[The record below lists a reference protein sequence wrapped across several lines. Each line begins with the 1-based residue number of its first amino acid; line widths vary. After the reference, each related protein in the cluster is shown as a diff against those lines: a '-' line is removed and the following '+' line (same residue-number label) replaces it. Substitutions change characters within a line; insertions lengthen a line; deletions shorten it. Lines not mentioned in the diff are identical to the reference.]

1 MKKLRNLWF
10 VLFTAVFLL
19 NACGGGTGGP
29 TSTVSISS
37 SPTPAG
43 LRDSVQ
49 VGMLD
54 EITSNNVWAILD
66 QGGSTYWNQLVQAN
80 NYPALYA
87 LTSVG
92 DNLIPVA
99 ASGQPSEFTK
109 EGDFYIATI
118 VLKNNLLWS
127 DNYPVTA
134 YDVSFTINT
143 VLKFRLG
150 FNWQSYYDAS
160 ILDHAEALDNV
171 TLKYF
176 FTQQPG
182 FAKWKYGALLGI
194 IVSRNFWAPKI
205 AQALELLGDG
215 TDATARSTA
224 VSALEKLSVSGEPVF
239 GIYQM
244 NNWQP
249 GVSYVNTAN
258 PNSFYSH
265 LVVIQYTDGSYEE
278 SKPENGY
285 DWKFENISGTATYKL
300 ISYTTGPYFNR
311 VTFTAGDSDTS
322 YMNLRNGNL
331 NLVMNPFGLPLAV
344 TGQLEADS
352 SIKTTSLS
360 NSALTI
366 LAFNQNRSVFA
377 GDAGTLVR
385 TTIACMINQDDLT
398 NSLLQNQGVASK
410 SLVPTDNTDWT
421 NPNVTL
427 VCNGLSDGNRLLR
440 AAQYISSRGYDWS
453 IQYPVF
459 NPSSAQESQIVSGKG
474 LHDLAGNPF
483 PVLTLL
489 APSASTNPLGATA
502 ADYIARQLE
511 KLGMTV
517 TVITQNI
524 GDRLSSIS
532 SGNYDLAVYSIGLP
546 HFPNFICSI
555 FDNGFATNPFG
566 YASANLVQQ
575 CSSFAQE
582 TDPAQLKSLAFSLQ
596 TTLATELPV
605 VPLFSNS
612 MIQTYRTADF
622 PFVTGASGPDV
633 LYEPHSFT
641 QLISIQ

>member
-1 MKKLRNLWF
+1 
-10 VLFTAVFLL
+10 
-19 NACGGGTGGP
+19 
-29 TSTVSISS
+29 
-37 SPTPAG
+37 
-43 LRDSVQ
+43 
-49 VGMLD
+49 MLD

-109 EGDFYIATI
+109 EGDFFIATI

-182 FAKWKYGALLGI
+182 LAKWKYGALLGV
-194 IVSRNFWAPKI
+194 IVNRNFWEPKI

-224 VSALEKLSVSGEPVF
+224 VDTLEKLSVSGEPVF

-265 LVVIQYTDGSYEE
+265 LVVTQYTDGSYEE
-278 SKPENGY
+278 SKPANGY
-285 DWKFENISGTATYKL
+285 DWKFGDITGTAAYKL

-385 TTIACMINQDDLT
+385 TTIACMINQDDLA

-489 APSASTNPLGATA
+489 APSATTNPLGATA

-566 YASANLVQQ
+566 YASANFAQQ

-582 TDPAQLKSLAFSLQ
+582 TDPVQLKTLAFSLQ

-633 LYEPHSFT
+633 LYEPHPFT

>member
-10 VLFTAVFLL
+10 ILFVAVFLL
-19 NACGGGTGGP
+19 TACGAGTGGP
-29 TSTVSISS
+29 TSTVSTGS

-43 LRDSVQ
+43 LSESIQ

-54 EITSNNVWAILD
+54 GITSNNVWAIFD

-134 YDVSFTINT
+134 YDVAFTINT

-150 FNWQSYYDAS
+150 FNWQSYYDTN
-160 ILDHAEALDNV
+160 ILDHVEALDNV

-182 FAKWKYGALLGI
+182 MAKWKYGALLGV
-194 IVSRNFWAPKI
+194 IVSRNFWEPKI

-215 TDATARSTA
+215 TDSTARTTA
-224 VSALEKLSVSGEPVF
+224 VDTLEKLPVSGEPVF

-265 LVVIQYTDGSYEE
+265 LVVTQYTDGSYEE

-285 DWKFENISGTATYKL
+285 DWKFGNISGTAAYKL
-300 ISYTTGPYFNR
+300 TSYTTGPYFNR

-322 YMNLRNGNL
+322 YMNLHNGNL

-385 TTIACMINQDDLT
+385 TTIACMINQDDLV

-483 PVLTLL
+483 PVLTLF
-489 APSASTNPLGATA
+489 APSATTNPLGATA
-502 ADYIARQLE
+502 SDYIVRQLM
-511 KLGMTV
+511 KLGITV
-517 TVITQNI
+517 TVVTQGI
-524 GDRLSSIS
+524 GDRLANVS
-532 SGNYDLAVYSIGLP
+532 SGNYDMTVYSMGLP
-546 HFPNFICSI
+546 HFPNFICSL
-555 FDNGFATNPFG
+555 FDNGLVTNPFG

-582 TDPAQLKSLAFSLQ
+582 TDPAQLKTLAFSLQ
-596 TTLATELPV
+596 ITIATELPV

-622 PFVTGASGPDV
+622 PFVAGGSGPVV
-633 LYEPHSFT
+633 LYEPHPFT